1 MYLGVFYQIT
11 FLSGPS
17 LVFFQIHQ
25 HPLLSEQT
33 ARIKKSDWLAMNR
46 PHDTA
51 FLQPLMIIKDIF
63 FSLIDVLG
71 QLERDCSHQTWP
83 SRSFQ
88 SDLNLLYL

>member
-51 FLQPLMIIKDIF
+51 FLQPLMINKDIIF
-63 FSLIDVLG
+63 FSNERLG
-71 QLERDCSHQTWP
+71 TVRERLFS
-83 SRSFQ
+83 S
-88 SDLNLLYL
+88 NLAKQIVSV